1 MRNSAA
7 AMSRAPADRSTLAS
21 PATGRVA
28 TIHDV
33 ARTAGVAV
41 STVSRAL
48 AGEPGVSSETRDRIR
63 KIADEVRYRP
73 SRSARSLR
81 SAKTGTIG
89 LLSPDLENPIAY
101 DHLRA
106 TVRAAYEAGYTVFT
120 GDGQMSPEIQ
130 AAEVTLMRE
139 YRVDGLIIGR
149 GAIAVTQAL
158 LDLVAAGV
166 PVEPVLPPIEELQ
179 KSLGGVITAYPERAA
194 LDAAAATIG
203 YRRLVELGH
212 RRFAF
217 FNQIPGPT
225 EIGRRR
231 QIALEEILETVPSAT
246 FTFVG
251 AENPAECVV
260 EMQHLAA
267 SPERPTAVIVGQGRL
282 TPHVLE
288 GIHSAGLR
296 IPNDVSFLCFG
307 DSPWHRAYNPPLAVV
322 HHDYA
327 AAAQRSVR
335 MLVARIEGT
344 ELPAAVRRPSEFVA
358 RNSLGPAPVTGP

>member
-1 MRNSAA
+1 MTNS
-7 AMSRAPADRSTLAS
+7 DAS
-21 PATGRVA
+21 PSLHPVGAAVRVA

-33 ARTAGVAV
+33 ARSAGVAV

-48 AGEPGVSSETRDRIR
+48 AGEPGVSSETRARIR
-63 KIADEVRYRP
+63 RIATEVRYRP

-106 TVRAAYEAGYTVFT
+106 TVRAAYEAGYTVFV
-120 GDGQMSPEIQ
+120 GDGQMSPDIQ

-158 LDLVAAGV
+158 LDFVASGV
-166 PVEPVLPPIEELQ
+166 PTEPLLPPIEELE

-203 YRRLVELGH
+203 YRRLLDLGH

-217 FNQIPGPT
+217 FNQLPGPT

-231 QIALEEILETVPSAT
+231 QVALEELLKNVPATT

-251 AENPAECVV
+251 AESPTDCVA

-267 SPERPTAVIVGQGRL
+267 NAERPTAVIVGQGRL

-288 GIHSAGLR
+288 GIHTAGLR
-296 IPNDVSFLCFG
+296 IPDDVSFLCFG

-344 ELPAAVRRPSEFVA
+344 EAPAAVRRPSEFLA
-358 RNSLGPAPVTGP
+358 RNSLGPAPVVGP

>member
-1 MRNSAA
+1 MREAKA
-7 AMSRAPADRSTLAS
+7 VPHPLQTV
-21 PATGRVA
+21 GVGKVA
-28 TIHDV
+28 TIQDV

-48 AGEPGVSSETRDRIR
+48 AGEPGVSSETRARIHE
-63 KIADEVRYRP
+63 IANQVRYRP

-130 AAEVTLMRE
+130 AAEVTRMRE

-149 GAIAVTQAL
+149 GAITVTQAL
-158 LDLVAAGV
+158 IDFVASGV
-166 PVEPVLPPIEELQ
+166 PVEPQLPPIEELET
-179 KSLGGVITAYPERAA
+179 LRGGVITAYPERAT
-194 LDAAAATIG
+194 LDASAAILG
-203 YRRLVELGH
+203 YRRLLDLGH

-217 FNQIPGPT
+217 FNQLPGPT

-231 QIALEEILETVPSAT
+231 QMALEEVLATVPSAS

-251 AENPAECVV
+251 AENPADCVA

-267 SPERPTAVIVGQGRL
+267 SPDRPTAVIVGQGRL

-288 GIHSAGLR
+288 GIHTAGLR
-296 IPNDVSFLCFG
+296 IPDDVSFLCFG
-307 DSPWHRAYNPPLAVV
+307 DSPWHRAYNPPLAVI

-335 MLVARIEGT
+335 ILVAQIEGT
-344 ELPAAVRRPSEFVA
+344 EIPAGVRRPSQFVA
-358 RNSLGPAPVTGP
+358 RNSLGPAPVLVS